1 MDPEMKRQALSKAA
15 DLGISFS
22 EYVRRLVARDL
33 REVKPK
39 ADVSALF
46 DYVKGGPATN
56 IARDKDRMVGEAVW
70 DEHLRSIGRKPR
82 LRVGKAPR

>member
-1 MDPEMKRQALSKAA
+1 MDPEMKRQAFSKAA